1 MRSIFLLAVL
11 FSSISCIKKNK
22 ETTEPLKRNVEILD
36 EEDLEQL
43 PES

>member
-1 MRSIFLLAVL
+1 MRNIFLLAVL
-11 FSSISCIKKNK
+11 FSSMSCVKKNK
-22 ETTEPLKRNVEILD
+22 ETTEPLKRDMEILS

>member
-1 MRSIFLLAVL
+1 MRNIFLLAVL
-11 FSSISCIKKNK
+11 FSSMSCMKKNK
-22 ETTEPLKRNVEILD
+22 EPAEPLKRNMEILD